1 MKKIYIL
8 PVLIFLFAAC
18 SPAPVGTQVWFDK
31 PLPGSKYAYAEIQP
45 IEIILHAADPAGI
58 TQVEVFA
65 NGISIALLQG
75 MGPTEPFAQFST
87 SWLPLSPGKYTLQA
101 RAKGGA
107 GNWSEFATTIVI
119 ITDQA
124 LRDAPTATIAT
135 VRVIGLSPTNTL
147 ASTSIFTDTPTP
159 TFTPTSTR
167 IFTSTYTLI
176 PTRYISPTNTPF
188 PTRAFTATFTPPPTR
203 EPLPS
208 DTPIPREPT
217 PTATG
222 RVQPSPTPTAGR

>member
-1 MKKIYIL
+1 M
-8 PVLIFLFAAC
+8 
-18 SPAPVGTQVWFDK
+18 
-31 PLPGSKYAYAEIQP
+31 QP
-45 IEIILHAADPAGI
+45 IELFLHAADPGGVS
-58 TQVEVFA
+58 QVEIFA
-65 NGISIALLQG
+65 NGVSIVVLQG
-75 MGPTEPFAQFST
+75 AANQLGQFST
-87 SWLPLSPGKYTLQA
+87 PWLPPSPGKYTLQA
-101 RAKGGA
+101 RAKGAA
-107 GNWSEFATTIVI
+107 GNWSELATTIVI
-119 ITDQA
+119 ITEMA

-176 PTRYISPTNTPF
+176 PTRYIPPTNTPF
-188 PTRAFTATFTPPPTR
+188 PTRAFTATFTPFPTR

-217 PTATG
+217 PIPTGRAQPTAT
-222 RVQPSPTPTAGR
+222 PTVIR